1 MGSHQTLLLKGHLT
15 TRQLVAAAL
24 LSGAV
29 FASPWVIADESN
41 SNGTSWGLGLGVMSQ
56 QKPYAGFDRDNTP
69 VPLLLVENRYL
80 RVFGPEVEFKL
91 PRLDIS
97 ASQQLHFGVVAQYD
111 GSGYE
116 QGDAAILNGMSERKG
131 GFWAGATVEWS
142 SDIVNVSAKWLTDV
156 SDNSDGHRINVGLER
171 TWQFG
176 EHVLLTPRLG
186 ATWQDEESV
195 DYYFG
200 VRNSEAR
207 FDRPAYAGES
217 AINIEAGMRGVYRF
231 NQHHS
236 VLMGV
241 EVTSLA
247 DEIEDS
253 PLVDRST
260 ENSVFLGYLYHF

>member
-1 MGSHQTLLLKGHLT
+1 
-15 TRQLVAAAL
+15 
-24 LSGAV
+24 
-29 FASPWVIADESN
+29 
-41 SNGTSWGLGLGVMSQ
+41 MS
-56 QKPYAGFDRDNTP
+56 AR
-69 VPLLLVENRYL
+69 
-80 RVFGPEVEFKL
+80 
-91 PRLDIS
+91 
-97 ASQQLHFGVVAQYD
+97 
-111 GSGYE
+111 
-116 QGDAAILNGMSERKG
+116 G

-186 ATWQDEESV
+186 ASWQDEESV

-200 VRNSEAR
+200 VRNSEVR

-217 AINIEAGMRGVYRF
+217 AINIEAGMRGVYHF
-231 NQHHS
+231 NRHHS

-247 DEIEDS
+247 DEIKDS